1 VVYFRSTYYY
11 DIGNVFVKGIH
22 TKDYGYIF
30 ISLLIGLQFFILIG
44 FNSKKE
50 HLFLNAFCIF
60 LMVLQFIYML
70 RVLIV

>member
-1 VVYFRSTYYY
+1 MVYFRSTYYY